1 MRLAGLVLSIL
12 LLVSAPLG
20 ARDLYPLLHD
30 VSGVA
35 SNDVLNVRA
44 APSSGAPIVG
54 TLAFSQS
61 GVEVLD
67 TDPSG
72 KWGLVNAGETA
83 GWASLR
89 YLRPRPEPGDYA
101 LARKLQCFGTEPFW
115 TLDLVQGQQATF
127 SQMGETRGSMPA
139 GLLSTS
145 GNRTDRFV
153 VGLGQDAVLIVSRL
167 ACNDGMSDR
176 QFGLEANLISLVPGL
191 ALLTGCCTLASN

>member
-1 MRLAGLVLSIL
+1 EV
-12 LLVSAPLG
+12 
-20 ARDLYPLLHD
+20 YPLLHD

-54 TLAFSQS
+54 MLAFDQTD
-61 GVEVLD
+61 VEVLD

-83 GWASLR
+83 GWTSLR
-89 YLRPRPEPGDYA
+89 YLEPRPEPGHYA
-101 LARKLQCFGTEPFW
+101 LARTLQCFGTEPFW
-115 TLDLVQGQQATF
+115 TLDLLQGQKAEF
-127 SQMGETRGSMPA
+127 SEMGEVSQSLPA

-145 GNRTDRFV
+145 NNRTDRYV
-153 VGLGQDAVLIVSRL
+153 VGLGQDALLIVSRT

-176 QFGLEANLISLVPGL
+176 QFGLEANLVSLTPGL
-191 ALLTGCCTLASN
+191 ALRTGCCTLAPN

>member
-1 MRLAGLVLSIL
+1 MRLVGLVLSIL
-12 LLVSAPLG
+12 LVVSAPLG
-20 ARDLYPLLHD
+20 ARDLFPVLHD

-35 SNDVLNVRA
+35 ANDVLNVRA

-54 TLAFSQS
+54 TLAFDQT

-72 KWGLVNAGETA
+72 KWGLVNVGEAA

-89 YLRPRPEPGDYA
+89 YLQPRPDPGDYA
-101 LARKLQCFGTEPFW
+101 LAQDLQCFGTEPFW
-115 TLDLVQGQQATF
+115 TLDLVQGQRATF
-127 SQMGETRGSMPA
+127 SRMSEAPKAMPA

-153 VGLGQDAVLIVSRL
+153 VGLGQDAVLIVSRM

-176 QFGLEANLISLVPGL
+176 QFGIEANLVSLAPGL
-191 ALLTGCCTLASN
+191 ALLTGCCTLALN